1 MMTPDLPEPGSPPCA
16 DGASADVGPRP
27 EAATTRFESILFERA
42 GAGPGVAGPEQPDF
56 FADLNLDQVLESMT
70 AGRDQRIAR
79 KR

>member
-1 MMTPDLPEPGSPPCA
+1 MMTPDLPGPGSPLSE
-16 DGASADVGPRP
+16 DGASADAAPRAEP
-27 EAATTRFESILFERA
+27 AAVRFESILFKQP
-42 GAGPGVAGPEQPDF
+42 GAGPGVGGLEEPDF